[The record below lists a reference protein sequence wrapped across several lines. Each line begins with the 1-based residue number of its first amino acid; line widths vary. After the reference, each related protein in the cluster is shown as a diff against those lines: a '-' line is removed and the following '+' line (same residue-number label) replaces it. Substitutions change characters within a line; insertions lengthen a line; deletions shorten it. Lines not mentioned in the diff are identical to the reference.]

1 MENTTGDQIISTWT
15 FQQQKGNQVML
26 NLVDGLIQ
34 QNKLLQEALA
44 EKTAELEK
52 TKSKTTTIK

>member
-1 MENTTGDQIISTWT
+1 MENPTVDQIVSTWT

-52 TKSKTTTIK
+52 TKSKK

>member
-1 MENTTGDQIISTWT
+1 MENPTVEQIVSTWT
-15 FQQQKGNQVML
+15 YQQQKGNQVML

-44 EKTAELEK
+44 VKTAELEK
-52 TKSKTTTIK
+52 IKPKK

>member
-1 MENTTGDQIISTWT
+1 MENPTVDQIVSTWT
-15 FQQQKGNQVML
+15 YQQQKGNQVML

-34 QNKLLQEALA
+34 QNKMLQEALA

-52 TKSKTTTIK
+52 IKSKK